1 MGGSSG
7 GGSSSKKAA
16 TTTTANVMP
25 QMATFGQNGIT
36 PGVTQQLAAGGLLST
51 ASPNGFYDEF
61 QVPILRTPS
70 DIDAYLRSIGK
81 TPVTAANVDNLK
93 TVGGAGTPKRPVTP
107 ATPGGSGGPS
117 GGGGGSPTP
126 RPARR
131 TPSLPP
137 WLDNMNRK

>member
-7 GGSSSKKAA
+7 GGSKKVA
-16 TTTTANVMP
+16 TTTPANVMP

-36 PGVTQQLAAGGLLST
+36 PGVTQQLAAGGLLS
-51 ASPNGFYDEF
+51 AAQPNGFYDEF

-81 TPVTAANVDNLK
+81 TPVTASNVDNLK

-107 ATPGGSGGPS
+107 ATPGSGPA
-117 GGGGGSPTP
+117 GGGGTP
-126 RPARR
+126 ASRPARKA
-131 TPSLPP
+131 PSLPP
-137 WLDNMNRK
+137 WLVNNMNRK